1 MITLFAVFQP
11 SPGLAGWTL
20 VIFLIFWYL
29 VYKLA
34 FKPIVSALNSRQS
47 EIQNALDT
55 AKLAR
60 EEVSNMKAENE
71 KLLAEAQ
78 VERSKMLQ
86 EAKDMKTQIINEAKD
101 KAKEEANKI
110 ISNARVEIENQ
121 TKAALAQAKNEVGMM
136 AIQIAEQVIKK
147 ELKGNAEH
155 ETFVKGLVKD
165 LNLN

>member
-20 VIFLIFWYL
+20 LIFLIFWYL
-29 VYKLA
+29 FYKLS
-34 FKPIVSALNSRQS
+34 FKQIFSSLNSRQS
-47 EIQNALDT
+47 DIQNALDT

-71 KLLAEAQ
+71 KLLAEAH

-136 AIQIAEQVIKK
+136 AIQIAEQVIRK

-155 ETFVKGLVKD
+155 ETYVKGLVKD

>member
-1 MITLFAVFQP
+1 MITLFVVFQP
-11 SPGLAGWTL
+11 SPGLALWTL
-20 VIFLIFWYL
+20 IIFFLFWILIGKF
-29 VYKLA
+29 A
-34 FKPIVSALNSRQS
+34 FKPIVKALESRQS

-60 EEVSNMKAENE
+60 EEVSNMKSENE

-78 VERSKMLQ
+78 IERSKLLQ
-86 EAKDMKTQIINEAKD
+86 EAKDMKAQIINEAKE

-121 TKAALAQAKNEVGMM
+121 TKAALALAKNEVGLM
-136 AIQIAEQVIKK
+136 AIQIAEQVIRR
-147 ELKGNAEH
+147 ELKSNAEH
-155 ETFVKGLVKD
+155 ESYVKGLVKD